1 MDNCRNISDKFK
13 ESKTVF
19 SIEFFPPKTEEGA
32 RQILRTANQ
41 ASRLVARL
49 RIDNIRGG
57 RLHARAHH

>member
-32 RQILRTANQ
+32 RQILRTAN
-41 ASRLVARL
+41 RL
-49 RIDNIRGG
+49 RALSPDYASITYGGG